1 MSSDGL
7 PTRKMCLA
15 ERKAATTIK
24 KRLYRNIWI
33 IDAYFNNIIG
43 VLLLILPILG
53 NRMPRKRTEYG

>member
-15 ERKAATTIK
+15 ERKAATK

-33 IDAYFNNIIG
+33 IDVYFNNIIG